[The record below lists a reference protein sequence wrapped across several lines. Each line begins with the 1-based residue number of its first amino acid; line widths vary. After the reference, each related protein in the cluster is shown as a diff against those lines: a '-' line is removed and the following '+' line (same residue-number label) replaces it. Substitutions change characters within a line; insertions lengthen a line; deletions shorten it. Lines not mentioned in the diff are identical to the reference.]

1 MNGAP
6 MSDTLK
12 VSIGQHSDKGCKE
25 VNQDFHGACMPQG
38 LALAAKG
45 VVVAL
50 ADGISSSD
58 VSQIASAAAVHGLL
72 QDYYCTSDAWSVK
85 RSAQC
90 VLAATNSW
98 LQPKPSAAPTALT
111 KTGAMSAPS
120 AR

>member
-1 MNGAP
+1 

-58 VSQIASAAAVHGLL
+58 VSQIARCPHGNAPGVSTPARPI
-72 QDYYCTSDAWSVK
+72 CNPESDILNEWRANERHPESKHW
-85 RSAQC
+85 
-90 VLAATNSW
+90 
-98 LQPKPSAAPTALT
+98 PAL
-111 KTGAMSAPS
+111 
-120 AR
+120 